1 MRRGTRSIV
10 AAALLALV
18 ALVCIDALDLI
29 QSDAWADLGRASHV
43 AGITRAATGAPKP
56 AQRTSP
62 NTTAAFMA
70 AVAVLLVGAC
80 CVDEIGSR
88 RAVPR
93 PSGHHLRPPLRAPP
107 ALRFDRAR
115 P

>member
-1 MRRGTRSIV
+1 VRRGRRSI
-10 AAALLALV
+10 AAALLALL

-62 NTTAAFMA
+62 NPTAAFMA
-70 AVAVLLVGAC
+70 AAAVLLVGGR
-80 CVDEIGSR
+80 CVDEIGPR

-93 PSGHHLRPPLRAPP
+93 PQGHHLRPPLRAPP
-107 ALRFDRAR
+107 ALRFDWAR